1 MNRYL
6 DWYEQAKIDFEK
18 AKNDLKLGYYEWCC
32 FTAQQSCEKVVKSL
46 IMKLGYTPWGHSIT
60 NLLKLI
66 QDKINIPDEIIEKAQ
81 LLDAYYIPTRYPN
94 SFSEGKPSDYYNK
107 RMAEEAIDAADK
119 IIGFCENYIIK

>member
-18 AKNDLKLGYYEWCC
+18 AKNDLELGYYEWCC
-32 FTAQQSCEKVVKSL
+32 FGV
-46 IMKLGYTPWGHSIT
+46 
-60 NLLKLI
+60 
-66 QDKINIPDEIIEKAQ
+66 
-81 LLDAYYIPTRYPN
+81 YPN
-94 SFSEGKPSDYYNK
+94 SFAEGKPSDYYNK